1 MALRAWASLARLDK
15 LKLIPLNRRPFGCGV
30 SFSLPSRAAAGLWP
44 KATKGDEA
52 HPAMFFN
59 RVSGR
64 TGPWRMRRRQRQ
76 PLLTMVASE
85 MA

>member
-15 LKLIPLNRRPFGCGV
+15 LKLIPRNSRPFGCGV
-30 SFSLPSRAAAGLWP
+30 SFSLP
-44 KATKGDEA
+44 
-52 HPAMFFN
+52 N
-59 RVSGR
+59 RRQPGYNGTTV
-64 TGPWRMRRRQRQ
+64 PWRMRRRQRQ